1 VTDPIWEPSKSRI
14 ERSNMMRFMTSLQK
28 QYPEIKNYQDLYQWS
43 INNSENFWKSIWEF
57 CDVKYKKPYDKVI
70 VDSDKLPGAKWF
82 VGSKIN
88 FAENLLKADDDQL
101 AIIGR
106 SERPLRSTLTF
117 KQLRN
122 KVARMSHALIESGVK
137 PGDRVAGYLPNIP
150 ETVISMLATAAVGAV
165 WSSCSE
171 DFGVR
176 GVLDRFGQIE
186 PTILIAADGYS
197 YQGKEI
203 SRIENIATL
212 SQSISS
218 IKKVVVIPFLEPEPD
233 LSSIDHSILF
243 DHFIDN
249 HFDTIPYVHV
259 DFDHP
264 LFILYSSGTTGK
276 PKCIVHGCG
285 GTYIQLIKEH
295 MLHIDVTKSD
305 VVFYFTTC
313 GWMMWNWLVAALAT
327 GATIIT
333 YDGSPFYPANTQ
345 LFDLA
350 DQEGITVF
358 GTSAKYLA
366 AIQKETLIPIQ
377 SHKLSEL
384 KAILSTGSPLMPE
397 QFDYVYKNIKTDVQL
412 SSISGG
418 TDIVS
423 CFQIGNP
430 ILPVYRGELQ
440 CRGLGLSIEVFNDD
454 GESVVNEK
462 GELVCTKPFP
472 SIPIYFWDDDDNAKF
487 NQAYFT
493 KFPNTWAH
501 SDYAELTDRGTMII
515 YGRSDAVLNPG
526 GVRIG
531 TAEIYR
537 EVEKFHYVLES
548 IVVGQEWKGD
558 TRIILFVKLR
568 EDIKLTSDLQTE
580 IKQLIRNNASPR
592 HVPAKIIQVADIPR
606 TISGKIVEL
615 AVQNV
620 IHNRPVKNIDALA
633 NPDTLEYF
641 RDLPDL
647 SSD

>member
-1 VTDPIWEPSKSRI
+1 MIDPIWVPSKSRI
-14 ERSNMMRFMTSLQK
+14 ERSNMMRFITAVQK
-28 QYPEIKNYQDLYQWS
+28 QFPEIKNYQDLYQWS
-43 INNSENFWKSIWEF
+43 INNPENFWEAIWEF
-57 CDVKYKKPYDKVI
+57 CGVKYKNSYEKVL
-70 VDSDKLPGAKWF
+70 VDGDKLPGAKWF

-88 FAENLLKADDDQL
+88 FVENLLKADDAQL

-106 SERPLRSTLTF
+106 SERSQRSTLNF

-171 DFGVR
+171 DFGVK
-176 GVLDRFGQIE
+176 GVLDRFSQIE

-197 YQGKEI
+197 YQGKI
-203 SRIENIATL
+203 IRRIDNIATL
-212 SQSISS
+212 SHSISS
-218 IKKVVVIPFLEPEPD
+218 IKKVVVIPFLELDPD
-233 LSSIDHSILF
+233 LTNINNSILF

-249 HFDTIPYVHV
+249 QFDTIPYVYV

-285 GTYIQLIKEH
+285 GTFMQLIKEH
-295 MLHIDVTKSD
+295 MLHIDVTQSD

-327 GATIIT
+327 GATIVT

-345 LFDLA
+345 LFDVT

-366 AIQKETLIPIQ
+366 AIQKEELVPVQ
-377 SHKLSEL
+377 SHKLTEL

-397 QFDYVYKNIKTDVQL
+397 QFDYVYENIKTDVQL

-430 ILPVYRGELQ
+430 VLPVYRGELQ

-462 GELVCTKPFP
+462 GEMVCTKPFP
-472 SIPIYFWDDDDNAKF
+472 SIPIYFWDDEDNTKF
-487 NQAYFT
+487 NQAYFS

-537 EVEKFHYVLES
+537 EVEKFHDVLES
-548 IVVGQEWKGD
+548 IVVGQEWEGD
-558 TRIILFVKLR
+558 TRIVLFVKLR
-568 EDIKLTSDLQTE
+568 NGVELNIELQTA
-580 IKQLIRNNASPR
+580 IKQLIRKNTSPR
-592 HVPAKIIQVADIPR
+592 HVPAKIIQVDDIPR

-615 AVQNV
+615 AVSNV

-633 NPDTLEYF
+633 NPEALNYF
-641 RDLPDL
+641 RNLDDLN
-647 SSD
+647 

>member
-1 VTDPIWEPSKSRI
+1 
-14 ERSNMMRFMTSLQK
+14 MRFMTALQK
-28 QYPEIKNYQDLYQWS
+28 QYSEIKNYQDLYQWS
-43 INNSENFWKSIWEF
+43 INNTEKFWKAIWEF
-57 CDVKYKKPYDKVI
+57 CDVRYKKSYDKVI
-70 VDSDKLPGAKWF
+70 VDGDKLPGAKWF

-88 FAENLLKADDDQL
+88 FAENLLKADDTQL

-106 SERPLRSTLTF
+106 SERPQRSTLNYR
-117 KQLRN
+117 QLRN
-122 KVARMSHALIESGVK
+122 NVARMSHALIDSGVK

-165 WSSCSE
+165 WSSCSQ

-203 SRIENIATL
+203 NRIDNIATL
-212 SQSISS
+212 SHSISS

-233 LSSIDHSILF
+233 LTSIDHSILF
-243 DHFIDN
+243 EHFIDN
-249 HFDTIPYVHV
+249 HFDNIPYVHV

-285 GTYIQLIKEH
+285 GTFIQLIKEH

-327 GATIIT
+327 GATIVT
-333 YDGSPFYPANTQ
+333 YDGSPFYPASSQ
-345 LFDLA
+345 LFDLT

-366 AIQKETLIPIQ
+366 AIQKEEMVPML
-377 SHKLSEL
+377 SHKLSSL

-397 QFDYVYKNIKTDVQL
+397 QFDYVYQYIKTDVQL

-430 ILPVYRGELQ
+430 ILPVYRGEL
-440 CRGLGLSIEVFNDD
+440 N
-454 GESVVNEK
+454 
-462 GELVCTKPFP
+462 
-472 SIPIYFWDDDDNAKF
+472 
-487 NQAYFT
+487 
-493 KFPNTWAH
+493 
-501 SDYAELTDRGTMII
+501 
-515 YGRSDAVLNPG
+515 
-526 GVRIG
+526 
-531 TAEIYR
+531 
-537 EVEKFHYVLES
+537 
-548 IVVGQEWKGD
+548 VVG
-558 TRIILFVKLR
+558 
-568 EDIKLTSDLQTE
+568 
-580 IKQLIRNNASPR
+580 
-592 HVPAKIIQVADIPR
+592 
-606 TISGKIVEL
+606 
-615 AVQNV
+615 
-620 IHNRPVKNIDALA
+620 
-633 NPDTLEYF
+633 
-641 RDLPDL
+641 
-647 SSD
+647 

>member
-1 VTDPIWEPSKSRI
+1 MIDPIWVPSKSRI
-14 ERSNMMRFMTSLQK
+14 ERSNMMRFITTLQK
-28 QYPEIKNYQDLYQWS
+28 QFPEIKNYQDLYQWS
-43 INNSENFWKSIWEF
+43 INNPENFWEAIWEF
-57 CDVKYKKPYDKVI
+57 CGVKYKNSYEKVL
-70 VDSDKLPGAKWF
+70 VDGDKLPGAKWF

-88 FAENLLKADDDQL
+88 FVENLLKADDAQL

-106 SERPLRSTLTF
+106 SERPQRSTLNF

-171 DFGVR
+171 DFGVK

-197 YQGKEI
+197 YQGKI
-203 SRIENIATL
+203 IRRIDNIATL
-212 SQSISS
+212 SHSISS
-218 IKKVVVIPFLEPEPD
+218 IKKVVVIPFLELDPD
-233 LSSIDHSILF
+233 LTNINNSILF

-249 HFDTIPYVHV
+249 QFDTIPYVYV

-285 GTYIQLIKEH
+285 GTFMQLIKEH
-295 MLHIDVTKSD
+295 MLHIDVTQSD

-327 GATIIT
+327 GATIVT

-345 LFDLA
+345 LFDVT

-366 AIQKETLIPIQ
+366 AIQKEELVPVQ
-377 SHKLSEL
+377 SHKLTEL

-397 QFDYVYKNIKTDVQL
+397 QFDYVYENIKTDVQL

-430 ILPVYRGELQ
+430 VLPVYRGELQ

-462 GELVCTKPFP
+462 GEMVCTKPFP
-472 SIPIYFWDDDDNAKF
+472 SIPIYFWDDEDNTKF
-487 NQAYFT
+487 NQAYFS

-537 EVEKFHYVLES
+537 EVEKFHDVLES
-548 IVVGQEWKGD
+548 IVVGQEWEGD
-558 TRIILFVKLR
+558 TRIVLFVKLR
-568 EDIKLTSDLQTE
+568 NGVELNIELQTA
-580 IKQLIRNNASPR
+580 IKQLIRKNTSPR
-592 HVPAKIIQVADIPR
+592 HVPAKIIQVDDIPR

-615 AVQNV
+615 AVSNV

-633 NPDTLEYF
+633 NPEALNYF
-641 RDLPDL
+641 RNLDDLN
-647 SSD
+647 

>member
-1 VTDPIWEPSKSRI
+1 VIDPIWVPSKSRI
-14 ERSNMMRFMTSLQK
+14 ERSNMMRFITTLQK
-28 QYPEIKNYQDLYQWS
+28 QFPEIKNYQDLYQWS
-43 INNSENFWKSIWEF
+43 INNPENFWEAIWKF
-57 CDVKYKKPYDKVI
+57 CGVKYKNSYDKVL
-70 VDSDKLPGAKWF
+70 VDGDKLPGAKWF

-88 FAENLLKADDDQL
+88 FVENLLQADDAQL

-106 SERPLRSTLTF
+106 SERSQRSTLNF

-150 ETVISMLATAAVGAV
+150 ETVISMLAATAVGAV

-171 DFGVR
+171 DFGVK

-186 PTILIAADGYS
+186 PAILIAADGYS
-197 YQGKEI
+197 YQGKKI
-203 SRIENIATL
+203 RRIDSIATL
-212 SQSISS
+212 SHSIAS
-218 IKKVVVIPFLEPEPD
+218 IKKVVVIPFLELDPD
-233 LSSIDHSILF
+233 LTNINNSISF

-249 HFDTIPYVHV
+249 QFDTIPYVYV

-285 GTYIQLIKEH
+285 GTFMQLIKEH
-295 MLHIDVTKSD
+295 MLHIDVTQSD

-327 GATIIT
+327 GATIVT

-345 LFDLA
+345 LFDVT

-366 AIQKETLIPIQ
+366 AIQKEKLVPMQ
-377 SHKLSEL
+377 SHRLTEL

-397 QFDYVYKNIKTDVQL
+397 QFDYVYENIKTDVQL

-472 SIPIYFWDDDDNAKF
+472 SIPIYFWDDEDNIKF
-487 NQAYFT
+487 NQAYFS

-537 EVEKFHYVLES
+537 EVEKFHDVLES
-548 IVVGQEWKGD
+548 IVVGQEWEGD
-558 TRIILFVKLR
+558 TRIVLFVKLR
-568 EDIKLTSDLQTE
+568 NGVELNTELKNE
-580 IKQLIRNNASPR
+580 IKQLIRNNTSPR
-592 HVPAKIIQVADIPR
+592 HVPAKIIQVDDVPR

-615 AVQNV
+615 AVCNV
-620 IHNRPVKNIDALA
+620 IHDRPIKNVDALA
-633 NPDTLEYF
+633 NPEALENF
-641 RDLPDL
+641 RNLSDLR
-647 SSD
+647 

>member
-1 VTDPIWEPSKSRI
+1 MIDPIWVPSKSRI
-14 ERSNMMRFMTSLQK
+14 ERSNMMRFMTALQK

-43 INNSENFWKSIWEF
+43 INNTGKFWKAIWEF
-57 CDVKYKKPYDKVI
+57 CDVRYKKSYDKVL
-70 VDSDKLPGAKWF
+70 VDGDKLPGAKWF

-88 FAENLLKADDDQL
+88 FAENLLKADDTQL

-106 SERPLRSTLTF
+106 SERPQRSTLNYR
-117 KQLRN
+117 QLRN
-122 KVARMSHALIESGVK
+122 NVARMSHALIDSGVK

-203 SRIENIATL
+203 NRIDNIATL
-212 SQSISS
+212 SHSISS

-233 LSSIDHSILF
+233 LTSIDHSILF

-249 HFDTIPYVHV
+249 HFDNIPYVHV

-285 GTYIQLIKEH
+285 GTFMQLIKEH
-295 MLHIDVTKSD
+295 MLHIDVTQSD

-327 GATIIT
+327 GATIVT
-333 YDGSPFYPANTQ
+333 YDGSPFYPASSQ
-345 LFDLA
+345 LFDLT

-366 AIQKETLIPIQ
+366 AIQKEEMVPML
-377 SHKLSEL
+377 SHKLTEL

-397 QFDYVYKNIKTDVQL
+397 QFDYVYENIKTDVQL

-430 ILPVYRGELQ
+430 VLPVYRGELQ

-462 GELVCTKPFP
+462 GEMVCTKPFP
-472 SIPIYFWDDDDNAKF
+472 SIPIYFWDDEDNTKF
-487 NQAYFT
+487 NQAYFS

-537 EVEKFHYVLES
+537 EVEKFHDVLES
-548 IVVGQEWKGD
+548 IVVGQEWEED
-558 TRIILFVKLR
+558 TRIVLFVKLR
-568 EDIKLTSDLQTE
+568 NGVELNIELQTA
-580 IKQLIRNNASPR
+580 IKQLIRKNTSPR
-592 HVPAKIIQVADIPR
+592 HVPAKIIQVDDIPR

-615 AVQNV
+615 AVSNV

-633 NPDTLEYF
+633 NPEALNYF
-641 RDLPDL
+641 RNLDDLN
-647 SSD
+647 

>member
-1 VTDPIWEPSKSRI
+1 MIDPIWVPSKLRI
-14 ERSNMMRFMTSLQK
+14 ERSNMMRFITALQK
-28 QYPEIKNYQDLYQWS
+28 QFPEIKNYQDLYQWS
-43 INNSENFWKSIWEF
+43 INNPENFWEAIWKF
-57 CDVKYKKPYDKVI
+57 CDVKYKSSYDKVL
-70 VDSDKLPGAKWF
+70 VDGDKLPGAKWF

-88 FAENLLKADDDQL
+88 FAENLLKADDAQL

-106 SERPLRSTLTF
+106 SERSQRSTHNF

-150 ETVISMLATAAVGAV
+150 ETVISMLATTAVGAV

-197 YQGKEI
+197 YQGKKI
-203 SRIENIATL
+203 RRIDNIATL
-212 SQSISS
+212 SHSISS
-218 IKKVVVIPFLEPEPD
+218 IKKVVVIPFLELDPD
-233 LSSIDHSILF
+233 LSNINNSILF

-249 HFDTIPYVHV
+249 QFDTIPYVYV

-285 GTYIQLIKEH
+285 GTFIQLIKEH
-295 MLHIDVTKSD
+295 MLHIDVTQSD

-327 GATIIT
+327 GATIVT
-333 YDGSPFYPANTQ
+333 YDGSPFYPANSQ
-345 LFDLA
+345 LFDVT

-366 AIQKETLIPIQ
+366 AIQKEELVPIQ
-377 SHKLSEL
+377 SHKLNEL

-397 QFDYVYKNIKTDVQL
+397 QFDYVYKNIKKDVQL

-430 ILPVYRGELQ
+430 VLPVYRGELQ

-472 SIPIYFWDDDDNAKF
+472 SIPIYFWDDEDNTKF
-487 NQAYFT
+487 NQAYFA

-537 EVEKFHYVLES
+537 EVEKFHDVLES
-548 IVVGQEWKGD
+548 IVVGQEWEGD

-568 EDIKLTSDLQTE
+568 NSVELNIELQNE
-580 IKQLIRNNASPR
+580 IKQLIRKNTSPR
-592 HVPAKIIQVADIPR
+592 HVPAKIIQVDDIPR

-615 AVQNV
+615 AVCNV
-620 IHNRPVKNIDALA
+620 IHDRPIKNIDALA
-633 NPDTLEYF
+633 NPEALENF
-641 RDLPDL
+641 RNLSDLG
-647 SSD
+647 

>member
-1 VTDPIWEPSKSRI
+1 MWVPSKSRI
-14 ERSNMMRFMTSLQK
+14 ERSNMMRFMTALQK
-28 QYPEIKNYQDLYQWS
+28 EYPEIKNYQDLYQWS
-43 INNSENFWKSIWEF
+43 IDNTEEFWRAIWEF
-57 CDVKYKKPYDKVI
+57 CDIKYKKSYDKII
-70 VDSDKLPGAKWF
+70 VDGDKLPGAKWF

-88 FAENLLKADDDQL
+88 FAENLLKADDTQL

-106 SERPLRSTLTF
+106 SERPQRSTF
-117 KQLRN
+117 NYRQLRN
-122 KVARMSHALIESGVK
+122 YVAHMSHALINTGIK

-150 ETVISMLATAAVGAV
+150 EAVISMLATAAVGAV

-171 DFGVR
+171 DFGVS

-186 PTILIAADGYS
+186 PAILIAADGYS

-203 SRIENIATL
+203 SRIDNIATL

-233 LSSIDHSILF
+233 ITSIDHSILF

-249 HFDTIPYVHV
+249 HFDNIPYVYV

-285 GTYIQLIKEH
+285 GTLIQLIKEH
-295 MLHIDVTKSD
+295 MLHIDITKSD

-313 GWMMWNWLVAALAT
+313 GWMMWNWLVAALST
-327 GATIIT
+327 GATIVT
-333 YDGSPFYPANTQ
+333 YDGSPFYPASSQ
-345 LFDLA
+345 LFDLT

-366 AIQKETLIPIQ
+366 AIQKEDMVPML
-377 SHKLSEL
+377 SHKLSSL

-397 QFDYVYKNIKTDVQL
+397 QFDYVYQYIKKDVQL

-440 CRGLGLSIEVFNDD
+440 CRGLGLSIEVFNDE

-472 SIPIYFWDDDDNAKF
+472 SIPIYFWDDDDNTKF
-487 NQAYFT
+487 NQAYFA

-537 EVEKFHYVLES
+537 EVEKFHDVLES
-548 IVVGQEWKGD
+548 IVVGQEWEGD

-568 EDIKLTSDLQTE
+568 NGVVLNSDLQNE
-580 IKQLIRNNASPR
+580 IKQLIRKNTSPR
-592 HVPAKIIQVADIPR
+592 HVPAKIIQVDDIPR

-615 AVQNV
+615 AVCNV
-620 IHNRPVKNIDALA
+620 IHNKPVKNIDALA
-633 NPDTLEYF
+633 NPEALENF
-641 RDLPDL
+641 RNILDLT
-647 SSD
+647 

>member
-1 VTDPIWEPSKSRI
+1 MIDPIWVPSKSRI
-14 ERSNMMRFMTSLQK
+14 ERSNMMRFITTLQK
-28 QYPEIKNYQDLYQWS
+28 QFPEIKNYQDLYQWS
-43 INNSENFWKSIWEF
+43 INNPENFWEAIWEF
-57 CDVKYKKPYDKVI
+57 CGVKYKNSYEKVL
-70 VDSDKLPGAKWF
+70 VDGDKLPGAKWF

-88 FAENLLKADDDQL
+88 FVENLLKADDAQL

-106 SERPLRSTLTF
+106 SERSQRSTLNF

-171 DFGVR
+171 DFGVK

-197 YQGKEI
+197 YQGKI
-203 SRIENIATL
+203 IRRIDNIATL
-212 SQSISS
+212 SHSISS
-218 IKKVVVIPFLEPEPD
+218 IKKVVVIPFLELDPD
-233 LSSIDHSILF
+233 LTNINNSILF

-249 HFDTIPYVHV
+249 QFDTIPYVYV

-285 GTYIQLIKEH
+285 GTFMQLIKEH
-295 MLHIDVTKSD
+295 MLHIDVTQSD

-327 GATIIT
+327 GATIVT

-345 LFDLA
+345 LFDVT

-366 AIQKETLIPIQ
+366 AIQKEELVPVQ
-377 SHKLSEL
+377 SHKLTEL

-397 QFDYVYKNIKTDVQL
+397 QFDYVYENIKTDVQL

-430 ILPVYRGELQ
+430 VLPVYRGELQ

-462 GELVCTKPFP
+462 GEMVCTKPFP
-472 SIPIYFWDDDDNAKF
+472 SIPIYFWDDEDNTKF
-487 NQAYFT
+487 NQAYFS

-537 EVEKFHYVLES
+537 EVEKFHDVLES
-548 IVVGQEWKGD
+548 IVVGQEWEGD
-558 TRIILFVKLR
+558 TRIVLFVKLR
-568 EDIKLTSDLQTE
+568 NGVELNIELQTA
-580 IKQLIRNNASPR
+580 IKQLIRKNTSPR
-592 HVPAKIIQVADIPR
+592 HVPAKIIQVDDIPR

-615 AVQNV
+615 AVSNV

-633 NPDTLEYF
+633 NPEALNYF
-641 RDLPDL
+641 RNLDDLN
-647 SSD
+647 

>member
-1 VTDPIWEPSKSRI
+1 VIDPIWVPSKSRI
-14 ERSNMMRFMTSLQK
+14 ERSNMMRFMTALQK

-43 INNSENFWKSIWEF
+43 INNTGKFWKAIWEF
-57 CDVKYKKPYDKVI
+57 CDVRYKKSYDKVL
-70 VDSDKLPGAKWF
+70 VDGDKLPGAKWF

-88 FAENLLKADDDQL
+88 FAENLLKADDTQL

-106 SERPLRSTLTF
+106 SERPQRSTLNYR
-117 KQLRN
+117 QLRN
-122 KVARMSHALIESGVK
+122 NVARMSHALIDSGVK

-203 SRIENIATL
+203 NRIDNIATL
-212 SQSISS
+212 SHSISS

-233 LSSIDHSILF
+233 LTSIDHSILF

-249 HFDTIPYVHV
+249 HFDNIPYVHV

-285 GTYIQLIKEH
+285 GTFMQLIKEH
-295 MLHIDVTKSD
+295 MLHIDVTQSD

-327 GATIIT
+327 GATIVT
-333 YDGSPFYPANTQ
+333 YDGSPFYPASSQ
-345 LFDLA
+345 LFDLT

-366 AIQKETLIPIQ
+366 AIQKEEMVPML
-377 SHKLSEL
+377 SHKLTEL

-397 QFDYVYKNIKTDVQL
+397 QFDYVYENIKTDVQL

-430 ILPVYRGELQ
+430 VLPVYRGELQ

-462 GELVCTKPFP
+462 GEMVCTKPFP
-472 SIPIYFWDDDDNAKF
+472 SIPIYFWDDEDNTKF
-487 NQAYFT
+487 NQAYFS

-537 EVEKFHYVLES
+537 EVEKFHDVLES
-548 IVVGQEWKGD
+548 IVVGQEWEED
-558 TRIILFVKLR
+558 TRIVLFVKLR
-568 EDIKLTSDLQTE
+568 NGVELNIELQTA
-580 IKQLIRNNASPR
+580 IKQLIRKNTSPR
-592 HVPAKIIQVADIPR
+592 HVPAKIIQVDDIPR

-615 AVQNV
+615 AVSNV

-633 NPDTLEYF
+633 NPEALNYF
-641 RDLPDL
+641 RNLDDLN
-647 SSD
+647 

>member
-1 VTDPIWEPSKSRI
+1 
-14 ERSNMMRFMTSLQK
+14 MRFMTALQK

-43 INNSENFWKSIWEF
+43 INNTEKFWKAIWEF
-57 CDVKYKKPYDKVI
+57 CDVRYKKSYDKVI
-70 VDSDKLPGAKWF
+70 VDGDKLPGAKWF

-88 FAENLLKADDDQL
+88 FAENLLKADDTQL

-106 SERPLRSTLTF
+106 SERPQRSTLNYR
-117 KQLRN
+117 QLRN
-122 KVARMSHALIESGVK
+122 NVARMSHALIDSGVK

-203 SRIENIATL
+203 NRIDNIATL
-212 SQSISS
+212 SHSISS

-233 LSSIDHSILF
+233 LTSIDHSILF

-249 HFDTIPYVHV
+249 HFDNIPYVHV

-285 GTYIQLIKEH
+285 GTFIQLIKEH

-327 GATIIT
+327 GATIVT
-333 YDGSPFYPANTQ
+333 YDGSPFYPASSQ
-345 LFDLA
+345 LFDLT

-366 AIQKETLIPIQ
+366 AIQKEEMVPML
-377 SHKLSEL
+377 SHKLSSL

-397 QFDYVYKNIKTDVQL
+397 QFDYVYQYIKTDVQL

-440 CRGLGLSIEVFNDD
+440 CRGLGLSIEVFNDE

-472 SIPIYFWDDDDNAKF
+472 SIPIYFWDDDDNTKF
-487 NQAYFT
+487 NQAYFA

-501 SDYAELTDRGTMII
+501 SDYAELTERGTMII
-515 YGRSDAVLNPG
+515 YGRSDTVLNPG
-526 GVRIG
+526 GARIG

-537 EVEKFHYVLES
+537 EVEKIHHVLES
-548 IVVGQEWKGD
+548 IVVGQEWEGD

-568 EDIKLTSDLQTE
+568 DGVELNSDLQNE
-580 IKQLIRNNASPR
+580 IKQLIQKNASPR
-592 HVPAKIIQVADIPR
+592 HVPAKIIQVEDIPR

-615 AVQNV
+615 AVCNV

-633 NPDTLEYF
+633 NPEALENF
-641 RDLPDL
+641 RNIPDL
-647 SSD
+647 T